1 MKLPKLHKLPK
12 VPQMGRVAGFVKA
25 NKTAIVALS
34 MGVIV
39 AVPTTLYVVEKQKNN
54 EQPTQIAEQTKDTTQ
69 TNQNTGEQSAETQQP
84 SSPGGNTTTPT
95 TKKSTQSNTNTS
107 SSVQT
112 PTQSTP
118 TPATPAKT
126 VIRSWSPYLISQSP
140 PSCTSNC
147 PYAWPASVTFEI
159 IARDND
165 TGKSIP
171 IRECYVN
178 ALSTSSAEPRGSFTA
193 DTNKIISS
201 NGQSVCYSQFDGSLY
216 RNTTYKFWGFVA
228 IGDDKVIVI
237 EPEPNGKGAWFLN
250 NWQVGN

>member
-1 MKLPKLHKLPK
+1 MKLPKLHKVPK

-69 TNQNTGEQSAETQQP
+69 TNQNTGEQSTETQQP

-118 TPATPAKT
+118 TPATPTKT
-126 VIRSWSPYLISQSP
+126 IIRSWTPYLISQSP
-140 PSCTSNC
+140 ASCTSNC